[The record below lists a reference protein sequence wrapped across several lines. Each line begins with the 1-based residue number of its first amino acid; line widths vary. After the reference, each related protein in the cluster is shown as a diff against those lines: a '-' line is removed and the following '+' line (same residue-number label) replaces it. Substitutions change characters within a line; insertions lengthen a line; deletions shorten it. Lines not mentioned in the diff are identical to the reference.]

1 MNKAIKI
8 VGIVIASI
16 LAVGIVIIGGYKMMQ
31 KVEQDQMVKVV
42 KSEEVKKII
51 ENKLKYLDSDALTK
65 KGTIKSYEIDIKSIK
80 HNPMGGIDFKVYVNS
95 DKKLRVMYGLEKDSN
110 TGEIKYSGGGYS
122 AQLAELL
129 KKVKK

>member
-42 KSEEVKKII
+42 KSEE
-51 ENKLKYLDSDALTK
+51 
-65 KGTIKSYEIDIKSIK
+65 G
-80 HNPMGGIDFKVYVNS
+80 
-95 DKKLRVMYGLEKDSN
+95 KKL
-110 TGEIKYSGGGYS
+110 
-122 AQLAELL
+122 
-129 KKVKK
+129 

>member
-65 KGTIKSYEIDIKSIK
+65 K
-80 HNPMGGIDFKVYVNS
+80 
-95 DKKLRVMYGLEKDSN
+95 
-110 TGEIKYSGGGYS
+110 
-122 AQLAELL
+122 AQ
-129 KKVKK
+129 